1 MVLNF
6 VVRGVVP
13 VILHPWLVLLFV
25 VVFLVNI
32 PSILLV
38 SFRIAAALVPT
49 LSILISGLTKL
60 ATLVVTIIFL
70 GSCGLSDAL
79 VDARFDIERIVIR
92 VRQI

>member
-1 MVLNF
+1 MVLNV

-25 VVFLVNI
+25 VVFLVNF
-32 PSILLV
+32 PAILLV
-38 SFRIAAALVPT
+38 SFWISAAFVPT

-92 VRQI
+92 VWQI

>member
-1 MVLNF
+1 MVLNV

-13 VILHPWLVLLFV
+13 VILHPWLVLLLV

-38 SFRIAAALVPT
+38 SFRISAALVPT

-60 ATLVVTIIFL
+60 ATRIVTIIFL
-70 GSCGLSDAL
+70 GSCGLSDAW

-92 VRQI
+92 VWQI

>member
-1 MVLNF
+1 MVLNV

-32 PSILLV
+32 PAILLV
-38 SFRIAAALVPT
+38 SFWVAAALVPT

-60 ATLVVTIIFL
+60 ATRVVTIILL

-79 VDARFDIERIVIR
+79 VDARFDVERIVIR
-92 VRQI
+92 VWQI